1 MALAIS
7 MKYDFQTRSNQA
19 IMATSPTFPL
29 LTHGPGESV
38 AFWRG
43 AEVGREM
50 FLGHAR
56 QLAGNLPEAP
66 FAINLCEDRYAF
78 LTAFAAALI
87 RGQTT
92 LLPPARAPGVIDEL
106 AADHAGSYCLV
117 DTPMQLKKIGQ
128 HIVSLDESGVS
139 RDAEAIPEIPAELV
153 AAIVFT
159 SGSTGRPK
167 PNPKRWGDLVVGL
180 RLAQRRFEFQSNGHE
195 TILATVPPQHMYG
208 LEVSIVLPLVV
219 AACVHAGRP
228 FFPEDIRHAI
238 SVLAEPRTM
247 FTTPTHLRACVD
259 SGLRWPRLSRIVSA
273 TAPLSVELAQRAEKT
288 FSCHVLEIYGCSE
301 AGSMAS
307 RRTVDGDLWRF
318 YDGMTSHE
326 KNGIVHV
333 RAGHLP
339 DMVPLNDFIEMQ
351 SDSRFKLLGRHAD
364 LINIA
369 GNRASLSDL
378 TLKLNAIEG
387 VRDGVFLMPDCQAG
401 EDVSR
406 VVALVVAPDLDK
418 KKILAMLAE
427 HVSPVFLPRPLYQV
441 DSLPRNAMGKLP
453 RKALLRLLETLRQSR

>member
-1 MALAIS
+1 
-7 MKYDFQTRSNQA
+7 
-19 IMATSPTFPL
+19 MATPHTFPL

-43 AEVGREM
+43 AEVDRET
-50 FLGHAR
+50 FLAHAHR
-56 QLAGNLPEAP
+56 LAENLPQAP
-66 FAINLCEDRYAF
+66 FAINLCENRYAF
-78 LTAFAAALI
+78 MTAFAAALI

-92 LLPPARAPGVIDEL
+92 LLPPARAPRVIEEL

-117 DTPMQLKKIGQ
+117 DAPMQLKRISQ
-128 HIVSLDESGVS
+128 HTVSLDTSDVS
-139 RDAEAIPEIPAELV
+139 RDEQAIPEIPADLV

-159 SGSTGRPK
+159 SGSTGRPN
-167 PNPKRWGDLVVGL
+167 PNAKRWGDLMVGL

-208 LEVSIVLPLVV
+208 LEVSIVLPLVA
-219 AACVHAGRP
+219 AACVHSGRP
-228 FFPEDIRHAI
+228 FFPEDIRQSI
-238 SVLAEPRTM
+238 SVLPEPRTM

-259 SGLRWPRLSRIVSA
+259 SGLRWPRLSRIISA
-273 TAPLSVELAQRAEKT
+273 TAPLSVELAERAEKI
-288 FSCHVLEIYGCSE
+288 FSCHVMEIYGCSE

-318 YDGMTSHE
+318 YDGMTSYE
-326 KNGIVHV
+326 ENGIVYV
-333 RAGHLP
+333 RASHLP
-339 DMVPLNDFIEMQ
+339 DLVPLNDFIEVQ

-387 VRDGVFLMPDCQAG
+387 VRDGVFLMPDSQTG

-418 KKILAMLAE
+418 KQILATLAE
-427 HVSPVFLPRPLYQV
+427 HIGPVFLPRPLYLV
-441 DSLPRNAMGKLP
+441 DNLPRNAMGKLP
-453 RKALLRLLETLRQSR
+453 REALSRLLATLRQSS